1 MTKPEKRPTG
11 RPRKVS
17 RMAADNQHVARALKL
32 TARIT
37 ELEADYNHALLAD
50 DKRRIAE
57 VREQIV
63 ALHRQSAP
71 SNAPDSKG

>member
-1 MTKPEKRPTG
+1 L
-11 RPRKVS
+11 
-17 RMAADNQHVARALKL
+17 AAEL
-32 TARIT
+32 TARIKERET
-37 ELEADYNHALLAD
+37 EYNGALLGD

-63 ALHRQSAP
+63 ALHRQSAE